1 MVLQNESL
9 KSACNK
15 GHNWI
20 NTEVEKLASFV
31 GADKFK
37 TISNGYNKIRPKMLA
52 KGLST
57 FTNAVVDLDDDSGE
71 YFKSN
76 QKAETFDFRFIED
89 IEKNDEILQVWLTE
103 STDITSSDSDTE
115 VPPEETLASP
125 KSSGLQILTTS
136 KKRRHSKQDIKI
148 VIKSNEDE
156 NVKIL
161 PGVLLTYNE
170 KYLNINES
178 DQKIGTCCH
187 TRNRLNSLKSFDEI

>member
-1 MVLQNESL
+1 MVLQKESL

-20 NTEVEKLASFV
+20 NTEVEKLATFV

-37 TISNGYNKIRPKMLA
+37 PTSNGYNKIRPKMLA

-57 FTNAVVDLDDDSGE
+57 FTNTVVDLDDVPTE
-71 YFKSN
+71 YFKTN
-76 QKAETFDFRFIED
+76 QKSETLDFRFIED

-103 STDITSSDSDTE
+103 TSDFIIDSDTE
-115 VPPEETLASP
+115 IIEDKTLPLP
-125 KSSGLQILTTS
+125 KSSGLKIVTPS
-136 KKRRHSKQDIKI
+136 KKRRNSKQDIKI
-148 VIKSNEDE
+148 IIKSKEDE

-178 DQKIGTCCH
+178 DDKIIMTNH
-187 TRNRLNSLKSFDEI
+187 SLNFVEKQL